1 MEIKNT
7 CAKWQGLSLKNGVDI
22 LDFCAEKCVIY
33 VAALC
38 LPSFSMGSTLG
49 VKRDLI
55 LAPIRKQI
63 ANICVIILTG
73 IPYRTC
79 RKTRGK
85 KKCFPTETSDHY

>member
-63 ANICVIILTG
+63 FEYLRDYFDRHTL
-73 IPYRTC
+73 PYLQ
-79 RKTRGK
+79 KNKGEK
-85 KKCFPTETSDHY
+85 KMLSYGNV